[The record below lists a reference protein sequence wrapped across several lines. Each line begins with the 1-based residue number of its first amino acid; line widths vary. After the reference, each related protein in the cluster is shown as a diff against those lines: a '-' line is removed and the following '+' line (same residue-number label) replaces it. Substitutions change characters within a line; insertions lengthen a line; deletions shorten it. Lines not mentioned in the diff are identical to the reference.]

1 MTGGSP
7 APVRYIVGLRLR
19 RNGPL
24 RWLDPGDLEL
34 EVGQRLVI
42 ATEDGERTA
51 RVAVGPTAA
60 PPGMSV
66 AALRVLRS
74 ADSSEDAGSA
84 HVGAVEP
91 AARHAPPSVSTARVA
106 RLINCLLAVRQR
118 HPGASPTLVDLG
130 RAFPDDDSE
139 DAAGG

>member
-7 APVRYIVGLRLR
+7 APVRYVVGLRLH

-34 EVGQRLVI
+34 EVGQRLMI
-42 ATEDGERTA
+42 ATEDGERAA

-60 PPGMSV
+60 PPGIPV
-66 AALRVLRS
+66 AAWRVLRP
-74 ADSSEDAGSA
+74 ADSPEDAGSP
-84 HVGAVEP
+84 HVGAVDP
-91 AARHAPPSVSTARVA
+91 AARHAPTPVSTTRVA
-106 RLINCLLAVRQR
+106 RLINRLLAVRRR
-118 HPGASPTLVDLG
+118 HPGASPALVDLG
-130 RAFPDDDSE
+130 QAFPDDDSE